1 MTRTGVEHEL
11 LTVDKARA
19 MTDQRRLAR
28 RTFPGEP
35 GQVGEAR
42 RWLSLL
48 IGGFEAA
55 DEAVLACSELAAN
68 AIVHT
73 DSGLP
78 GGMFT
83 VRVAIEPDS
92 VRIEVL
98 DQGGSWTDRRDD
110 TDRIQRTALPPE
122 DETQCGRGLT
132 IIAAIASAWG
142 ISGDQQ
148 ARTAWCE
155 VKSR

>member
-1 MTRTGVEHEL
+1 MAG
-11 LTVDKARA
+11 
-19 MTDQRRLAR
+19 QRRLAR
-28 RTFPGEP
+28 CTFLGQP

-48 IGGFEAA
+48 ISGFEAA

-68 AIVHT
+68 AIVHS

-98 DQGGSWTDRRDD
+98 DQGGSWTDRRDNID
-110 TDRIQRTALPPE
+110 HIERTALHPE

-142 ISGDQQ
+142 ISGDQEG
-148 ARTAWCE
+148 RTAWCE
-155 VKSR
+155 IKPQ

>member
-1 MTRTGVEHEL
+1 MTRTGIDHEL
-11 LTVDKARA
+11 LTFDDARA
-19 MTDQRRLAR
+19 MTGQRRLAR
-28 RTFPGEP
+28 RTFLGQP
-35 GQVGEAR
+35 GQVSEAR
-42 RWLSLL
+42 RWLRLL
-48 IGGFEAA
+48 VSGFEAV

-68 AIVHT
+68 AIVHS

-83 VRVAIEPDS
+83 VRVAIEPES

-98 DQGGSWTDRRDD
+98 DQGGSWTGRRD
-110 TDRIQRTALPPE
+110 TDHLERTALAPE

-142 ISGDQQ
+142 IGGDKEGH
-148 ARTAWCE
+148 TAWCE
-155 VKSR
+155 IKSR